1 MELDNEEETPP
12 QWDVIVTSS
21 TFMANLDPEDLDGY
35 ELDDE
40 WLSKEELLERR
51 ANRDEERNRIMQQGV
66 GCRKKK
72 VDPAIAEATAA
83 ASDSRFKRSV
93 SWSHLHAL
101 VEQFDVMWAMRLLIQ

>member
-1 MELDNEEETPP
+1 MIFDNWFETVELDKEEETPP

-66 GCRKKK
+66 GYRKKK

-83 ASDSRFKRSV
+83 ASV
-93 SWSHLHAL
+93 SFAI
-101 VEQFDVMWAMRLLIQ
+101 FDRLKSTNVCFA